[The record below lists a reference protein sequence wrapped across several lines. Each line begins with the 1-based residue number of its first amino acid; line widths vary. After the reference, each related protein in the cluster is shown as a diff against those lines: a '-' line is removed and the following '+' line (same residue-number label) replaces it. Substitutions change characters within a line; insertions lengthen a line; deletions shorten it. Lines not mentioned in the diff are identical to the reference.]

1 MTKINSE
8 RLRREFLKLVQIDSP
23 TFKEGKVSRYLQE
36 KLTSLDCEV
45 FVDNAGEKTGGETGN
60 IIARF
65 PSNNGTDN
73 SVMFAAHMDCVP
85 PCEGVNPVV
94 EGTMVK
100 TDGKTV
106 LGGDDKAGIAA
117 ILELLEVLKESDIP
131 HGPVEILFDIAEEG
145 GLFGVKHL
153 DLTQFKSKAGYCL
166 DSDKIDELTLESP
179 GAYRIDYTIKG
190 KASHAG
196 VEPDKGISAILIAS
210 KAISRMKL
218 GKIDDE
224 TTANVGA
231 IKGGSATNI
240 ITPEVFIKA
249 EARSRNEEKLEQQ
262 VESMTQAFLDVIE
275 ESAITID
282 GEVFKAELVEKRDH
296 DYPPMKL
303 TEDSLVF
310 TLAKEAAIE
319 LGIEMKPVVSGGGTD
334 ANILNSSGMEVSV
347 IGGGMAKVHTTEEYI
362 DLKDIEK
369 AAELILQVVIKA
381 RDYNY

>member
-1 MTKINSE
+1 MTKIDSE
-8 RLRREFLKLVQIDSP
+8 RLRGEFLKLVQIDSP

-36 KLTSLDCEV
+36 KLKSLGCEV
-45 FVDNAGEKTGGETGN
+45 FVDDAGEKTGGETGN
-60 IIARF
+60 IIATF
-65 PSNNGTDN
+65 PSNDGSTN

-85 PCEGVNPVV
+85 PCEGVKPVV
-94 EGTMVK
+94 DGTMVK

-106 LGGDDKAGIAA
+106 LGGDDKAGITA
-117 ILELLEVLKESDIP
+117 ILELLAVLEESDLP

-145 GLFGVKHL
+145 GLHGVKNL
-153 DLTQFKSKAGYCL
+153 DLSQFKSKAGYCL

-179 GAYRIDYTIKG
+179 GAYRIEYTVKG

-196 VEPDKGISAILIAS
+196 VEPDKGISAILVAS

-224 TTANVGA
+224 TTANIGV

-240 ITPEVFIKA
+240 ITPEVLIKA
-249 EARSRNEEKLEQQ
+249 EARSRNEEKLEKQ
-262 VESMTQAFLDVIE
+262 VESMKQAFLDVIE
-275 ESAITID
+275 ESAITIE
-282 GEVFKAELVEKRDH
+282 GKVFKGELIEKREY

-310 TLAKEAAIE
+310 TLVKEAAAG
-319 LGIEMKPVVSGGGTD
+319 LGIKMKPMVSGGGTD
-334 ANILNSSGMEVSV
+334 ANILNAGDMQVSV
-347 IGGGMAKVHTTEEYI
+347 IGVGMAKVHTTEEYI

-381 RDYNY
+381 RDYNF

>member
-347 IGGGMAKVHTTEEYI
+347 IGVGMAKVHTTEEYI

-381 RDYNY
+381 RDYNF